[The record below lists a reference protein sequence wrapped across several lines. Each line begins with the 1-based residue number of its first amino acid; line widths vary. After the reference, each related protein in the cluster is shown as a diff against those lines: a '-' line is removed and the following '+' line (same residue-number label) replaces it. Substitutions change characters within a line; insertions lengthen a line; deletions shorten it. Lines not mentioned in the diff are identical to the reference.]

1 MLKLEKLIFYLFVFC
16 FAFQTRKIMY
26 QFGGDFNEWTSIYIY
41 LTDILLVIVLLLWV
55 LRKRKQRFLKFQGQ
69 SLSKGTVPGVIKS
82 PSFWLVAFLVFSL
95 ISLIEARNIGL
106 GFYSWFKLLEMII
119 LFLYL
124 KHNFKQLFSFEK
136 LSYIFVFSGL
146 FQSFIAISQY
156 IQQKSLGLKF
166 LAESPLNPEIAGVA
180 KIIVDGTKMIRSYG
194 TFPHPNV
201 LAVFIFIC
209 IFFTF
214 YLFLDKKNSF
224 KKYVFL
230 SIIFFFLFFTL
241 FLTYSRLTI
250 FIFLLSSIIY
260 FILLFKKHKK
270 QVLILFL
277 LFIIFLFIIT
287 YLIWPEISSRLNV
300 SMGDQSI
307 GLRLF
312 YNQTAF
318 LIIQEYPFL
327 GIGFG
332 NFVWE
337 IRQMLDLLNSWIH
350 QPVHSIYL
358 LIASEAG
365 LIGLFTFLMFIYQLL
380 RQFNKKLKNKKNYLL
395 FIIFFT
401 FLFIG
406 IFDHFFW
413 TLQQGQ
419 LMFWIFLGLMAGNEF
434 AIPSRDIF

>member
-16 FAFQTRKIMY
+16 LPFQTRKIIY

-41 LTDILLVIVLLLWV
+41 LTDILLVIVLLLWI
-55 LRKRKQRFLKFQGQ
+55 LRERKQRFLKEPLKLIQF
-69 SLSKGTVPGVIKS
+69 KS

-136 LSYIFVFSGL
+136 LSYIFIFSGL
-146 FQSFIAISQY
+146 FQSLIAIGQY
-156 IQQKSLGLKF
+156 IQQKSLGLRF

-180 KIIVDGTKMIRSYG
+180 KIIVDGTKIIRAYG

-201 LAVFIFIC
+201 LAVFIFLC

-214 YLFLDKKNSF
+214 YLFFKKNNSF
-224 KKYVFL
+224 SKNLFL
-230 SIIFFFLFFTL
+230 IVSYLIFIISL
-241 FLTYSRLTI
+241 FLTFSRITI
-250 FIFLLSSIIY
+250 AIFLLLNLIY

-277 LFIIFLFIIT
+277 LFIFFLFIIT

-307 GLRLF
+307 SLRLF
-312 YNQTAF
+312 YNQTSF
-318 LIIQEYPFL
+318 LIIQEYPLL
-327 GIGFG
+327 GIGMG

-358 LIASEAG
+358 LIVSETG
-365 LIGLFTFLMFIYQLL
+365 LIGLFMFLMFLYQSL
-380 RQFNKKLKNKKNYLL
+380 RRFRKRIKDKKKYLL
-395 FIIFFT
+395 LFVISA
-401 FLFIG
+401 FLFLG
-406 IFDHFFW
+406 LFDHYFW

-419 LMFWIFLGLMAGNEF
+419 LMFWITLGLMAGYSLENKK
-434 AIPSRDIF
+434 APVKTS